1 MLLNNVVFW
10 KNIELIRIHKDMK
23 LPTTGKKYLVSEQ
36 NYHCSKMVFRK
47 LLSTETRK
55 TRAWMNKTIYLA
67 LLIIDIS
74 KMTLIEFWYDYVKT
88 KYGQNAELWQKVF
101 TLTLQNMLKRNLIPQ
116 SMKLFR
122 LVNYSSIRYWLS
134 TVYEAFFLK
143 FTAKPYT
150 SLVNDTTLASY
161 NTSHF
166 RRNLLKRIKKIF
178 ILLDKRIRDEKLRY
192 NINKEV
198 AKIFA
203 L

>member
-1 MLLNNVVFW
+1 MKKYRTYKNTQRYETSNHRKKIFNV
-10 KNIELIRIHKDMK
+10 RTK
-23 LPTTGKKYLVSEQ
+23 LP
-36 NYHCSKMVFRK
+36 CSKMVFRK
-47 LLSTETRK
+47 LLSTEMKK

-67 LLIIDIS
+67 LLLIDIC

-88 KYGQNAELWQKVF
+88 KYGQNAELWQKVL

-116 SMKLFR
+116 SMKLFK

-134 TVYEAFFLK
+134 TVYEAFFKK

-192 NINKEV
+192 NINKEA
-198 AKIFA
+198 AKMFA